1 MVANDTSHIVGTLDP
16 NQIGEAI
23 RHKKFGVDM
32 REAIAQAFEFMQSWY
47 KSVQE
52 LNSLVESLKQDIN
65 DLSAKHSQDIQNL
78 QEEIDD
84 EVGKRIE
91 EVTELT
97 AKIEKNESD
106 INNLRIDFE
115 QYATKVDK
123 RFEEQN
129 KRFDEQDKRLKK
141 LEDAV
146 FRAIY
151 VNDTMQ
157 DIPDTPPDSHY
168 INDTNAV
175 DDDNGLIIN
184 DDSYTLPYDIN

>member
-1 MVANDTSHIVGTLDP
+1 MKKIFEAESNASQDSRYREHLDRNWQNGNTAFNKLFSDISYCKAALANIAELTNRVSQLEYYVSDLNNS
-16 NQIGEAI
+16 IGI
-23 RHKKFGVDM
+23 L
-32 REAIAQAFEFMQSWY
+32 QSA
-47 KSVQE
+47 
-52 LNSLVESLKQDIN
+52 
-65 DLSAKHSQDIQNL
+65 LSATNAR
-78 QEEIDD
+78 
-84 EVGKRIE
+84 V
-91 EVTELT
+91 
-97 AKIEKNESD
+97 AKNASD

-157 DIPDTPPDSHY
+157 DIPDTPLSSHY

-175 DDDNGLIIN
+175 DDNGLIIN